1 VDLVARFQ
9 KARFTFSQT
18 SRVLGS
24 PLNSARR
31 AAPGEGSVLTVLGSS
46 FGVYGQG
53 YLRLSY
59 PAAYSDLARA
69 MVRMERVLRKDSP
82 CSELFCILLQFVK
95 QFGSKV
101 SESGNEG
108 FDGS

>member
-1 VDLVARFQ
+1 M
-9 KARFTFSQT
+9 
-18 SRVLGS
+18 
-24 PLNSARR
+24 
-31 AAPGEGSVLTVLGSS
+31 
-46 FGVYGQG
+46 
-53 YLRLSY
+53 
-59 PAAYSDLARA
+59 AYSKILVTHDGSEFADAALPHARDLARA
-69 MVRMERVLRKDSP
+69 MGRMERVLRKDSP